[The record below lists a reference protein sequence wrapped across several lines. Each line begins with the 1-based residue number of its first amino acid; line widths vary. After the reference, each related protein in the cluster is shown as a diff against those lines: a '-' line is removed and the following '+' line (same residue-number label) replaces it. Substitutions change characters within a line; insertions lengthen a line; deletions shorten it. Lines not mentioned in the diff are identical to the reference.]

1 MNRLRSE
8 WQTCEL
14 SESESKAYHRPME
27 EEYSFYTAVQNG
39 DMEAVKKN
47 LQQGAFANPEGMGV
61 LSKNPLTNIKY
72 HFVVTIALITRRC
85 VEGGLALEQAYRLSD
100 FYILKMDSCTTS
112 REIIDLHRNMVLDF
126 TGKMLV
132 LQKSAIISKPIVL
145 CTDYIYNH
153 INERITINEL
163 AEYASLS
170 PSYLSRLFK
179 QNLGISISDYIRE
192 KKIEKAENLLKYS
205 DYSLIDI
212 ANYLAFSSQSHFIQT
227 FEKYIGL
234 TPKKY
239 RDKHYRKSW

>member
-85 VEGGLALEQAYRLSD
+85 VESGLALEQAYRLSD

-163 AEYASLS
+163 AEYTSLS